1 MLQGRWERRVLVLH
15 SGVEEVG
22 GQEEAGRA
30 RGSGKCQ
37 EDARMWCQTGREGKP
52 LSPDV
57 RESGHQGSDTTS
69 LVQGHTTLKGGRVGI

>member
-1 MLQGRWERRVLVLH
+1 MLH

-37 EDARMWCQTGREGKP
+37 EDARMWRQTGREGTP
-52 LSPDV
+52 PSPV
-57 RESGHQGSDTTS
+57 CTG
-69 LVQGHTTLKGGRVGI
+69 